1 MAEFWNCSQGCDSL
15 SLTSAPRIMLQ
26 VKLLYFIAFLLSFN
40 CLIIGFHN
48 NRGPWK
54 VGCSNPH
61 WWINCSKVAVNK
73 ASCLGRSFWTDGHYL
88 GKIAPE
94 LGLMREAK
102 VPIFNMNYMKM
113 CKRAPRARQTKEG
126 LCWRASQGCWEQQC
140 WEQERGA
147 LLCFWCGQMYP
158 LLLVTLTMSNLL
170 LSHCMS
176 PFCIDSELTQTTTL
190 EY

>member
-54 VGCSNPH
+54 VGWSNPH
-61 WWINCSKVAVNK
+61 WWINCSKVANNK

-94 LGLMREAK
+94 LRLMREAK
-102 VPIFNMNYMKM
+102 VPYLIWTIWKYAKEF
-113 CKRAPRARQTKEG
+113 PGPGRQKK
-126 LCWRASQGCWEQQC
+126 GCAGELHS
-140 WEQERGA
+140 GA
-147 LLCFWCGQMYP
+147 VENSNAESRNVVLCFVFSVVRCT
-158 LLLVTLTMSNLL
+158 LLVILTMSNLL

-176 PFCIDSELTQTTTL
+176 LFCIDLELTQTPTL